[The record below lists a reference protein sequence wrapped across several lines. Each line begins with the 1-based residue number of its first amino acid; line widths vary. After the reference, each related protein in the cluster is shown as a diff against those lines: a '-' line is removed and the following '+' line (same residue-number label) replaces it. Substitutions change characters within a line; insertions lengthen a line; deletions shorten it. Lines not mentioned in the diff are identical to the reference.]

1 MLRVVTMKKTWEVHE
16 EEFWDR
22 TDEADKMNLE
32 VDSKDESILN
42 EEMVGGRERMTRH
55 KEQVLRGWREI
66 RLW

>member
-1 MLRVVTMKKTWEVHE
+1 
-16 EEFWDR
+16 
-22 TDEADKMNLE
+22 MNLE